1 MPYFVVQGEEENR
14 LGLPKTVFLERNNPE
29 QLPKVQLSFI
39 QNLVSPLFQV
49 CAEAG
54 LIPGQL
60 SDEVDVRDTAET
72 KTGKSDGEY
81 SDSDIESDLDDAEA
95 MKGKKFISIILTN
108 LEENYAKWQA
118 QLPPENPAPEVTETP
133 TVQVTTTNDQ
143 AEDENTEKD

>member
-1 MPYFVVQGEEENR
+1 M
-14 LGLPKTVFLERNNPE
+14 FLERNNPE

-60 SDEVDVRDTAET
+60 SEDTDVRDVAES
-72 KTGKSDGEY
+72 KADKSDAEF

-95 MKGKKFISIILTN
+95 MKGKKFASVILTN
-108 LEENYAKWQA
+108 LEENYAQWQA
-118 QLPPENPAPEVTETP
+118 QLPPENPTETLNP
-133 TVQVTTTNDQ
+133 PVITTEEEGES
-143 AEDENTEKD
+143 EDTDKDE

>member
-1 MPYFVVQGEEENR
+1 M
-14 LGLPKTVFLERNNPE
+14 FLERDHPE

-60 SDEVDVRDTAET
+60 SEEVDVRDTNPATES
-72 KTGKSDGEY
+72 KVDDEY
-81 SDSDIESDLDDAEA
+81 SETASDIESELDDAEA
-95 MKGKKFISIILTN
+95 MKGKKFISVILTN

-118 QLPPENPAPEVTETP
+118 QLPPEDPPAVAVPQIITENEVEI
-133 TVQVTTTNDQ
+133 
-143 AEDENTEKD
+143 ENAEKD

>member
-1 MPYFVVQGEEENR
+1 M
-14 LGLPKTVFLERNNPE
+14 FLERNNPE

-60 SDEVDVRDTAET
+60 SDEVDVRDTTET
-72 KTGKSDGEY
+72 KANKSDDEY

-108 LEENYAKWQA
+108 LEDNYAKWQA

-133 TVQVTTTNDQ
+133 TVQVTTTPDKV
-143 AEDENTEKD
+143 EVDNTEKD

>member
-1 MPYFVVQGEEENR
+1 M
-14 LGLPKTVFLERNNPE
+14 FLERNNPE

-60 SDEVDVRDTAET
+60 SEEVDVRDKAES
-72 KTGKSDGEY
+72 KADKSESEY

-95 MKGKKFISIILTN
+95 MKGKKFVSIILTN
-108 LEENYAKWQA
+108 LEENYAQWQA
-118 QLPPENPAPEVTETP
+118 QLPPENPPAETP
-133 TVQVTTTNDQ
+133 VIPVIKTEDKTENETEND
-143 AEDENTEKD
+143 NTEKDS

>member
-1 MPYFVVQGEEENR
+1 MRTFHYIQGEEENR

-60 SDEVDVRDTAET
+60 SEDTDVRDVAEQ
-72 KTGKSDGEY
+72 KAEKSDAEY

-95 MKGKKFISIILTN
+95 MKGKKFVSVILSN
-108 LEENYAKWQA
+108 LEENYAKWQE
-118 QLPPENPAPEVTETP
+118 QLPPENPTETNDAVP
-133 TVQVTTTNDQ
+133 VITTE
-143 AEDENTEKD
+143 EDGEGDDTDKD

>member
-1 MPYFVVQGEEENR
+1 M
-14 LGLPKTVFLERNNPE
+14 GLPKTVFLERNNPE

-60 SDEVDVRDTAET
+60 SEDVDVRDEAES
-72 KTGKSDGEY
+72 KAEDKSDAEF

-95 MKGKKFISIILTN
+95 MKGKKFASVILTN

-118 QLPPENPAPEVTETP
+118 QLPPENPTETADAP
-133 TVQVTTTNDQ
+133 VTTTEE
-143 AEDENTEKD
+143 EDDSEDTDKD

>member
-1 MPYFVVQGEEENR
+1 M
-14 LGLPKTVFLERNNPE
+14 FLERNNPE

-60 SDEVDVRDTAET
+60 SEDTDVRDVAEQ
-72 KTGKSDGEY
+72 KADKSDAEY

-95 MKGKKFISIILTN
+95 MKGKKFVSVILTN
-108 LEENYAKWQA
+108 LEENYAKWQE
-118 QLPPENPAPEVTETP
+118 QLPPENPTET
-133 TVQVTTTNDQ
+133 
-143 AEDENTEKD
+143 DEASPGDHH

>member
-1 MPYFVVQGEEENR
+1 M
-14 LGLPKTVFLERNNPE
+14 FLERNNPE

-60 SDEVDVRDTAET
+60 SGDIDVRDVAES
-72 KTGKSDGEY
+72 KADKSDAEF

-95 MKGKKFISIILTN
+95 MKGKKFASVILTN

-118 QLPPENPAPEVTETP
+118 QLPPENPTETLNP
-133 TVQVTTTNDQ
+133 PVITTEEEGES
-143 AEDENTEKD
+143 EDTDKD

>member
-1 MPYFVVQGEEENR
+1 MRTFYYIQGEEENR

-60 SDEVDVRDTAET
+60 SEDTDVRDVAEQ
-72 KTGKSDGEY
+72 KADKSDAEY

-95 MKGKKFISIILTN
+95 MKGKKFVSVILTN
-108 LEENYAKWQA
+108 LEENYAKWQE
-118 QLPPENPAPEVTETP
+118 QLPPENPTETDEAVP
-133 TVQVTTTNDQ
+133 VITTE
-143 AEDENTEKD
+143 EDGEGDDTDKD

>member
-1 MPYFVVQGEEENR
+1 MRTFYHIQGEEENR

-60 SDEVDVRDTAET
+60 SEDTDVRDVAEQ
-72 KTGKSDGEY
+72 KAEKSDAEY

-95 MKGKKFISIILTN
+95 MKGKKFVSVILTN
-108 LEENYAKWQA
+108 LEENYAKWQE
-118 QLPPENPAPEVTETP
+118 QLPPENPTETDEAVP
-133 TVQVTTTNDQ
+133 VITTEE
-143 AEDENTEKD
+143 AGEGEDTDKD

>member
-1 MPYFVVQGEEENR
+1 M
-14 LGLPKTVFLERNNPE
+14 FLERENPE

-60 SDEVDVRDTAET
+60 SDEVDVRDTSEA
-72 KTGKSDGEY
+72 KSDKSDTEY

-95 MKGKKFISIILTN
+95 MKGKKFVSIILTN
-108 LEENYAKWQA
+108 LEENYAQWQA
-118 QLPPENPAPEVTETP
+118 QLPPENPTPEVTDTP
-133 TVQVTTTNDQ
+133 SVEVTPS
-143 AEDENTEKD
+143 EDEDKVESTKKD

>member
-1 MPYFVVQGEEENR
+1 MLFFIVQGEEENR

-60 SDEVDVRDTAET
+60 SYEIDVRDTTET
-72 KTGKSDGEY
+72 KPDKSDGEF
-81 SDSDIESDLDDAEA
+81 SDSDIESDLDDAES

-133 TVQVTTTNDQ
+133 TVQVTKDQ